1 MTPGDSVFATIAFVD
16 PWVENL
22 PSWIGEHLR
31 TRYKAYKKK
40 LSNYYQAMVYDSNNK
55 RGVTVGGVSN

>member
-1 MTPGDSVFATIAFVD
+1 MTPSNSVFATIAFAD

-22 PSWIGEHLR
+22 PSWIVENLR
-31 TRYKAYKKK
+31 TRYKEYKKI
-40 LSNYYQAMVYDSNNK
+40 SNYYHAMVYDSNNK